1 MKNIRPHLRSI
12 SIVLSLAQLY
22 FIFKTVSLLILAISG
37 LYSGDNVLIDI
48 LKSDFFSKSND
59 TPSVWMAAVFLL
71 LIIVL
76 NIFLI
81 FRLRLAS
88 RIVRRYQVGKLL
100 TLGQSKDLEKVGK
113 GFDYYSFLWYATHL
127 IFGAFFFS
135 DLTSFYKTLPYALV
149 FFLLGKVILILSTIS
164 AKAEVLKE
172 ENDLTV

>member
-22 FIFKTVSLLILAISG
+22 FIFKTASLLILGISG
-37 LYSGDNVLIDI
+37 ISSGDNVFIDI

-59 TPSVWMAAVFLL
+59 TPTIWIATVFLL
-71 LIIVL
+71 LVILL

-88 RIVRRYQVGKLL
+88 LIIRRYQVGKLL
-100 TLGQSKDLEKVGK
+100 TSGQSKDLEKVGR

-127 IFGAFFFS
+127 IFGVFFFN
-135 DLTSFYKTLPYALV
+135 DLTAFYKTLPYALV

-164 AKAEVLKE
+164 AKAEILKE

>member
-22 FIFKTVSLLILAISG
+22 FVIKTGSLLILAISG
-37 LYSGDNVLIDI
+37 LASGDEVLIDI
-48 LKSDFFSKSND
+48 LKNDFFSKSND
-59 TPSVWMAAVFLL
+59 TPSIWIATVFLL
-71 LIIVL
+71 MVIVL

-88 RIVRRYQVGKLL
+88 QIIRRYQVGKLL
-100 TLGQSKDLEKVGK
+100 SFGQSKDLEKVGK
-113 GFDYYSFLWYATHL
+113 GFDFYSFLWYATHL
-127 IFGAFFFS
+127 IFGAFFFN

-164 AKAEVLKE
+164 ARAEVLKE

>member
-1 MKNIRPHLRSI
+1 MQKIRPHLRSI

-22 FIFKTVSLLILAISG
+22 FIFTTTALIFANTVALLSQDDLLIEMIK
-37 LYSGDNVLIDI
+37 GDYF
-48 LKSDFFSKSND
+48 LKSSN
-59 TPSVWMAAVFLL
+59 TPSVWVGALFII
-71 LIIVL
+71 LITFL

-88 RIVRRYQVGKLL
+88 QIIRKYQVGKILI
-100 TLGQSKDLEKVGK
+100 LGQSKSLKKVGS

-127 IFGAFFFS
+127 IFGVFFFN
-135 DLTSFYKTLPYALV
+135 DLTAFYKTLPYSLV